1 MLKFKPKLMNNNLI
15 IKVFFLLSVL
25 FTSYACN
32 KNTGDKADAATIGTD
47 STGLNIVY
55 VDIDTLLS
63 RYDLYQQRK
72 KELEDQSKIA
82 ETALAGKIEAFQ
94 KRVARFQQ
102 DIAETQQRA
111 NNLAPVELKKLE
123 EKFAAQQ
130 QNLGREE
137 ESLMQQRE
145 TVASELDNKLMTALN
160 ELQKNIDDY
169 LSKFATEKGYDLV
182 LKKGNNGSVMY
193 GHKGLDI
200 TDEVAKGLN
209 EGGKDKK

>member
-1 MLKFKPKLMNNNLI
+1 MIKNLSIKGIFSLLI
-15 IKVFFLLSVL
+15 ILALYSCDQKTV
-25 FTSYACN
+25 
-32 KNTGDKADAATIGTD
+32 NTAATTASAGD
-47 STGLNIVY
+47 SASLHIVY

-63 RYDLYQQRK
+63 KYDLYQQRK

-102 DIAETQQRA
+102 DIAATQQRA

-123 EKFAAQQ
+123 EKFAMQQ
-130 QNLGREE
+130 QNLGKEE

-145 TVASELDNKLMTALN
+145 TVASELDNKLMVALQ

-169 LSKFATEKGYDLV
+169 LNKVAAEKGYDFV
-182 LKKGNNGSVMY
+182 LKKGSNGSVMY
-193 GHKGLDI
+193 GNKGLDI
-200 TDEVAKGLN
+200 TEEVAKGLN
-209 EGGKDKK
+209 ESSNNKK

>member
-1 MLKFKPKLMNNNLI
+1 MISNLNFTAI
-15 IKVFFLLSVL
+15 FSLFLILTFYSCDKNAANKVGTA
-25 FTSYACN
+25 TSAS
-32 KNTGDKADAATIGTD
+32 D

-63 RYDLYQQRK
+63 KYDLYQQRK

-123 EKFAAQQ
+123 EKFAVQQ

-169 LSKFATEKGYDLV
+169 LNQVAVEKGYDFV

-193 GHKGLDI
+193 GNKGLDI
-200 TDEVAKGLN
+200 TEEVAKGLN
-209 EGGKDKK
+209 ENSKSKK

>member
-1 MLKFKPKLMNNNLI
+1 MNNNLS
-15 IKVFFLLSVL
+15 IKGFFLLFVI

-32 KNTGDKADAATIGTD
+32 KNTGDQKDTAQTGID
-47 STGLNIVY
+47 STRLNIVY
-55 VDIDTLLS
+55 LDIDTLLS

-102 DIAETQQRA
+102 DIAATQQRA

-145 TVASELDNKLMTALN
+145 TVASELDNKLVTALN

-169 LSKFATEKGYDLV
+169 LSKIAAEKGYDLV
-182 LKKGNNGSVMY
+182 LKKGNNGSVMF
-193 GHKGLDI
+193 GQKELDI
-200 TDEVAKGLN
+200 TEEVAKGLN
-209 EGGKDKK
+209 EGTKAKNN